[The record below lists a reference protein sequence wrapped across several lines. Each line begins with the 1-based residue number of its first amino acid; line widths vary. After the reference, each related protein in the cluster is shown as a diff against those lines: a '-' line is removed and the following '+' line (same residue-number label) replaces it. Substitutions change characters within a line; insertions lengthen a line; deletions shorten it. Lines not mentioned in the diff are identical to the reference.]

1 VADGSR
7 ASAASALIASS
18 KVWRL
23 RPSSKRR
30 LAGLALVLLGSVTG
44 ASGAPLAAS
53 ETGSAAG
60 NYLAGR
66 FALEHGDLDAAAAG
80 LGRAL
85 QLTPDDTA
93 LRRQVFILEVASGD
107 VEGAL
112 PHARTLLQA
121 GDGDTAEAELTLA
134 VDRLARRGP
143 AAARDGFAGLPDGT
157 LPGVLRPLLVA
168 WTLADPAAGAAHLE
182 AAPRRIEELEVFHR
196 VSLLDAADRPADA
209 LAALTAFEDE
219 PARLSERLL
228 VTQARLLARVGEVD
242 AARAMLR
249 LGTDGL
255 ERAALVRRAD
265 AALAA
270 GEVPPALVADPATGA
285 ADALLNLGEVLRA
298 QGRPLNAIFYT
309 RLGLHLAPDYNAGWL
324 SLGRLLLAEEG
335 PDAAVAAFERVAAA
349 SPWYRTARIEL
360 AEAMAE
366 GGDIDA
372 AAAVLRELAAA
383 EPDDAR
389 PLVALG
395 DMLRRAERWDGAVEA
410 YDAAFARI
418 EDGAEAQGLWRLH
431 YAHGIALERSD
442 RWPRAERALQRALE
456 LQPDQPFV
464 LNYLGYSWVDQ
475 GLNLD
480 DAKAMLHKAVELRPD
495 DGFIV
500 DSLGWAY
507 YRLEQYEKAVTYL
520 ERAVALEPGDPV
532 INDHLGDAYW
542 RVGRTR
548 EARYQWERALT
559 LEPEADE
566 IPEIEAKLEAG
577 LPERDAG

>member
-1 VADGSR
+1 MALTVLGVAGG
-7 ASAASALIASS
+7 AAAS
-18 KVWRL
+18 
-23 RPSSKRR
+23 
-30 LAGLALVLLGSVTG
+30 
-44 ASGAPLAAS
+44 SG
-53 ETGSAAG
+53 TGSAAG

-85 QLTPDDTA
+85 QLNPDEEA

-107 VEGAL
+107 VAAAL
-112 PHARTLLQA
+112 PHARTLATGA
-121 GDGDTAEAELTLA
+121 GGETAEAELALA
-134 VDRLARRGP
+134 VERLKRDGP
-143 AAARDGFAGLPDGT
+143 AAARDGFAALPDGT
-157 LPGVLRPLLVA
+157 LAGLLRPILVA
-168 WTLADPAAGAAHLE
+168 WTMDDPAAGAAHLG
-182 AAPRRIEELEVFHR
+182 AAPQRIRELEVFHH
-196 VSLLDAADRPADA
+196 VSLLDVADQPGDA
-209 LAALTAFEDE
+209 LAALTGYADE
-219 PARLSERLL
+219 PARMSERLL

-249 LGTDGL
+249 LGTDGI

-270 GEVPPALVADPATGA
+270 GDVPPALVADPARA
-285 ADALLNLGEVLRA
+285 VADALLNLGEILRA

-309 RLGLHLAPDYNAGWL
+309 RLGLHLAPDYDAGWL
-324 SLGRLLLAEEG
+324 ALGRLLREEEG
-335 PDAAVAAFERVAAA
+335 PDAAVAALERVDAA
-349 SPWYRTARIEL
+349 SAWYRTARIEM

-366 GGDIDA
+366 AGAIDEA
-372 AAAVLRELAAA
+372 AAELRALARA

-395 DMLRRAERWDGAVEA
+395 DMLRRAERWDAAVEA
-410 YDAAFARI
+410 YDGALARI
-418 EDGAEAQGLWRLH
+418 DGGEAGNLWRLH
-431 YAHGIALERSD
+431 YAHGIALERSR
-442 RWPRAERALQRALE
+442 RWPRAEDALQRALE

-475 GLNLD
+475 GLHLD
-480 DAKAMLHKAVELRPD
+480 EATAMLHKAVEARPE

-507 YRLEQYEKAVTYL
+507 YRLGQFEKAVTYL
-520 ERAVALEPGDPV
+520 ERAVSLEPGDPV

-559 LEPEADE
+559 LDPEPDDVAK
-566 IPEIEAKLEAG
+566 IEAKLEAG
-577 LPERDAG
+577 LAEEDAG

>member
-1 VADGSR
+1 MGR
-7 ASAASALIASS
+7 A
-18 KVWRL
+18 W
-23 RPSSKRR
+23 PSSKLR
-30 LAGLALVLLGSVTG
+30 LAGLALAVMGGVAG
-44 ASGAPLAAS
+44 ASGAPSAAS

-66 FALEHGDLDAAAAG
+66 FALEHGDLDAAASG

-85 QLTPDDTA
+85 QLTPDDAA

-112 PHARTLLQA
+112 PHARTLVQA
-121 GDGDTAEAELTLA
+121 GGGDTAEAELTLA
-134 VDRLARRGP
+134 VHRLGRDGP
-143 AAARDGFAGLPDGT
+143 AAAHDAFAALDDGT
-157 LPGVLRPLLVA
+157 LPGLLRPILVA
-168 WTLADPAAGAAHLE
+168 WTMGDPAAGAAHLE
-182 AAPRRIEELEVFHR
+182 AAPRRIEQLEVFHR
-196 VSLLDAADRPADA
+196 VSLLDAADRPGDA

-219 PARLSERLL
+219 PAQMSERLL
-228 VTQARLLARVGEVD
+228 VSQARLLARVGEVD

-249 LGTDGL
+249 LGADGL
-255 ERAALVRRAD
+255 ERTALVARAD

-270 GEVPPALVADPATGA
+270 GEIPPALVADAATGV

-309 RLGLHLAPDYNAGWL
+309 RLGLYLAPGYDAGWL

-335 PDAAVAAFERVAAA
+335 PAAAVAAFERVEPA
-349 SPWYRTARIEL
+349 SPWHRTARIEL

-366 GGDIDA
+366 DDRIDA
-372 AAAVLRELAAA
+372 AAAVLQELADA

-389 PLVALG
+389 PMVALG
-395 DMLRRAERWDGAVEA
+395 DMLRRAERWEAAVEA
-410 YDAAFARI
+410 YDEAFARI
-418 EDGAEAQGLWRLH
+418 EGGAEAQGLWRLH
-431 YAHGIALERSD
+431 YAHGIALERS
-442 RWPRAERALQRALE
+442 RLWPRAERALQEALE

-475 GLNLD
+475 GMHLD
-480 DAKAMLHKAVELRPD
+480 EAKAMLHKAVELRPE

-507 YRLEQYEKAVTYL
+507 YRLGQFEKAVTYL

-542 RVGRTR
+542 RVGRER

-559 LEPEADE
+559 LDPEPDE